1 MVTPRSMFT
10 VDINIDK
17 VENDSGVEPGS
28 NHLEVDDAAR
38 EVVEQRK
45 ANRVTKGYRNGMF

>member
-1 MVTPRSMFT
+1 MFT

-17 VENDSGVEPGS
+17 VENDSGVKPGS